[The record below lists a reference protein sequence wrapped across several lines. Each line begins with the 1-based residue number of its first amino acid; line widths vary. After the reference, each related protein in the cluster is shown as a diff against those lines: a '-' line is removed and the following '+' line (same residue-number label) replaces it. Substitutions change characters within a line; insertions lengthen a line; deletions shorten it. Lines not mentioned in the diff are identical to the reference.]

1 MKRRQYCN
9 IGRSFKRID
18 LFSESFQMELDVNDS
33 AYRSYMGA
41 FCTIVVAFFVLAF
54 TLTKLQTLINRK
66 DVDIMS
72 LAEDSAIDEDEVF
85 SYSNGLFLA
94 AALTEYNT
102 DPRLIEQ
109 REYGELLIE

>member
-1 MKRRQYCN
+1 
-9 IGRSFKRID
+9 
-18 LFSESFQMELDVNDS
+18 
-33 AYRSYMGA
+33 MGA